1 MEQFGVWLATS
12 PLGGAFK
19 AASGAVLVWLVDNVG
34 SFDLHPALQV
44 AIVAALPVL
53 INALN
58 PADPRYG
65 NAKEVVDVSDE
76 G

>member
-19 AASGAVLVWLVDNVG
+19 AATGAVLVWLLDNVA
-34 SFDLHPALQV
+34 SLDLHPAIQV
-44 AIVAALPVL
+44 AIVAALPVV

-58 PADPRYG
+58 PNDPRYG
-65 NAKEVVDVSDE
+65 SAKALEDVSE
-76 G
+76 